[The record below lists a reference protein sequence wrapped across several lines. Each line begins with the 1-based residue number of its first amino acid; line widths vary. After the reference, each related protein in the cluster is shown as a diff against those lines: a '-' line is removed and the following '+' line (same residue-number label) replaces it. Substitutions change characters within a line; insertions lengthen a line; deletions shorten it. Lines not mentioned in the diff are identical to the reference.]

1 MAVHKTRVHKTR
13 AWLTL
18 AHWHESEPLY
28 RRPGTSRILLPG
40 CGRELDDQPGRHP
53 SAVFPVDAS
62 RVGPPADLGGVRPA
76 GSRPA
81 SAAGRPPGPAP
92 GPAASRDIA
101 RQRLSLRRGM
111 PGGQAGLIP
120 GAVRPDATVPSAPV
134 PSRSSMSRVCIF
146 GAADAPS
153 RCLIWRASARR
164 SGPRQRPAAPICQP
178 LRARP
183 DRRCRAA
190 GRAPIRSLPVRAGE
204 DLLVPPEMGASAQRA
219 GRGRQPARSS
229 GTVPPVPPAT
239 CPDGLCRCG

>member
-1 MAVHKTRVHKTR
+1 MRVSRCTGDRERPGSFFPVAAVNLMTSPAGTGPRSFPSMPC
-13 AWLTL
+13 AL
-18 AHWHESEPLY
+18 AHP
-28 RRPGTSRILLPG
+28 RT
-40 CGRELDDQPGRHP
+40 
-53 SAVFPVDAS
+53 SAVF
-62 RVGPPADLGGVRPA
+62 GPLARAPPLLRPAA
-76 GSRPA
+76 GSRP
-81 SAAGRPPGPAP
+81 RPG
-92 GPAASRDIA
+92 GQQGHSA
-101 RQRLSLRRGM
+101 RQRLSQRRGM
-111 PGGQAGLIP
+111 PGGQVDLIP
-120 GAVRPDATVPSAPV
+120 GAVRPDATVPPAPV

-153 RCLIWRASARR
+153 RCLIGRASARR

-178 LRARP
+178 VRARA

-239 CPDGLCRCG
+239 GPDGLCRCG

>member
-40 CGRELDDQPGRHP
+40 CGRELDDQLGRHP
-53 SAVFPVDAS
+53 STVFHVDAV
-62 RVGPPADLGGVRPA
+62 RFGPAADLGGVRPA

-101 RQRLSLRRGM
+101 RQRLSQRRGM
-111 PGGQAGLIP
+111 PGGQVDLIP
-120 GAVRPDATVPSAPV
+120 GAVRPEATVPSAPV

-146 GAADAPS
+146 WATDAASP
-153 RCLIWRASARR
+153 CLTWRASACRSRR
-164 SGPRQRPAAPICQP
+164 RKRPAAPMCP
-178 LRARP
+178 AAPGLR
-183 DRRCRAA
+183 
-190 GRAPIRSLPVRAGE
+190 
-204 DLLVPPEMGASAQRA
+204 
-219 GRGRQPARSS
+219 
-229 GTVPPVPPAT
+229 
-239 CPDGLCRCG
+239 